1 MVRRCEMLLL
11 VMVIAMGCRRPAQPP
26 PTPPAPEPASSSVAA
41 AAAPTSA
48 VESPA
53 PSGTSAEG
61 LVDEAAKIEAA
72 KNKEA
77 PAPAK
82 TAASGTRDRGPAAS
96 GDSEGGARRR
106 AAHVAEES
114 LQPKSKQRGPRA
126 HGAKGSKAGDKDASD
141 GKVVAAR
148 EEVAGAPDTA
158 GAGTVQ
164 ATLRFKNEAGATY
177 KLVEA
182 RFVMDGAELPTVI
195 TSADHGETRQVFS
208 GQVPAGHHVVAS
220 RLTYQG
226 ADRAIFSY
234 MKGYTFHVKS
244 DDEFVAR
251 GNNAVSMTIVCKE
264 KTGFNDPVERRLFVT
279 VE

>member
-1 MVRRCEMLLL
+1 MARRSETLLL
-11 VMVIAMGCRRPAQPP
+11 VMVVAMGCRRPAPLPP
-26 PTPPAPEPASSSVAA
+26 APAVASSSGAPTAPIATPPAPETPASSG
-41 AAAPTSA
+41 A
-48 VESPA
+48 VP
-53 PSGTSAEG
+53 EG

-72 KNKEA
+72 KNNKEA
-77 PAPAK
+77 APAK
-82 TAASGTRDRGPAAS
+82 SAASGGEHRAS
-96 GDSEGGARRR
+96 SAGGARARTAR
-106 AAHVAEES
+106 VAEES
-114 LQPKSKQRGPRA
+114 LQPKSKQRGKRA
-126 HGAKGSKAGDKDASD
+126 HGSKDGGKAGESGEPE

-148 EEVAGAPDTA
+148 DEVAAAPESA
-158 GAGTVQ
+158 LEAQVH
-164 ATLRFKNEAGATY
+164 ATLRFKNEAGANY

-195 TSADHGETRQVFS
+195 TSAQRGETQQFFS

-244 DDEFVAR
+244 DDAFVAR
-251 GNNAVSMTIVCKE
+251 GKNAVSMTIVCKE

>member
-1 MVRRCEMLLL
+1 MARRCETLLL
-11 VMVIAMGCRRPAQPP
+11 VMVVAMGCRRPAPP
-26 PTPPAPEPASSSVAA
+26 PPAPEPMS
-41 AAAPTSA
+41 
-48 VESPA
+48 SPA
-53 PSGTSAEG
+53 PAASTAPAGSAEPAAPSGPPSVG

-72 KNKEA
+72 KNEAAKEKET
-77 PAPAK
+77 PPPK
-82 TAASGTRDRGPAAS
+82 TA
-96 GDSEGGARRR
+96 
-106 AAHVAEES
+106 S
-114 LQPKSKQRGPRA
+114 LYPRSKQPGFRA
-126 HGAKGSKAGDKDASD
+126 HAPQGGETAGEMTGEKPREKTRKKTGKKAAETE

-148 EEVAGAPDTA
+148 EEVAAAPDSTGEA
-158 GAGTVQ
+158 PVQ

-195 TSADHGETRQVFS
+195 TSAQRGQAQQVFS
-208 GQVPAGHHVVAS
+208 GPLPAGHHVVAS

-251 GNNAVSMTIVCKE
+251 GAHAVSMTIVCKE

>member
-1 MVRRCEMLLL
+1 M
-11 VMVIAMGCRRPAQPP
+11 
-26 PTPPAPEPASSSVAA
+26 
-41 AAAPTSA
+41 
-48 VESPA
+48 
-53 PSGTSAEG
+53 
-61 LVDEAAKIEAA
+61 DEAAKIEAA

-82 TAASGTRDRGPAAS
+82 TAASGNADHAAS
-96 GDSEGGARRR
+96 GGGEASAREQS
-106 AAHVAEES
+106 AHVAEES

-126 HGAKGSKAGDKDASD
+126 HGARAGTKNGDATD

-148 EEVAGAPDTA
+148 EEVAAAPDTT
-158 GAGTVQ
+158 GAATVQ

-195 TSADHGETRQVFS
+195 TSAERGETRQVFS
-208 GQVPAGHHVVAS
+208 GQLPAGHHVVAS

-251 GNNAVSMTIVCKE
+251 GKNAVSMTIVCKE

>member
-1 MVRRCEMLLL
+1 MARRCETLLL
-11 VMVIAMGCRRPAQPP
+11 VMVVAIGCRRPAPP
-26 PTPPAPEPASSSVAA
+26 PPPAPAAPISAAPVTTTPAAESPASSG
-41 AAAPTSA
+41 
-48 VESPA
+48 PA
-53 PSGTSAEG
+53 PEG

-77 PAPAK
+77 SPDK
-82 TAASGTRDRGPAAS
+82 SAASGAAHRATSAAGGTRT
-96 GDSEGGARRR
+96 R
-106 AAHVAEES
+106 AARVAEES
-114 LQPKSKQRGPRA
+114 LQPKSKQRGTHTR
-126 HGAKGSKAGDKDASD
+126 GAKGEKNGEEE

-148 EEVAGAPDTA
+148 EEVAAAPESPVE
-158 GAGTVQ
+158 VQ
-164 ATLRFKNEAGATY
+164 VHTTLRFKNEAGANY

-195 TSADHGETRQVFS
+195 TSAQRGETQQVFS

-251 GNNAVSMTIVCKE
+251 GKSAVSMTIVCKE

>member
-141 GKVVAAR
+141 GQVVAAR

>member
-1 MVRRCEMLLL
+1 MLLL
-11 VMVIAMGCRRPAQPP
+11 VMVAAVGCRRPAPP
-26 PTPPAPEPASSSVAA
+26 LPAPPAPASAEPAAPITATPPAESPASS
-41 AAAPTSA
+41 AAAPA
-48 VESPA
+48 
-53 PSGTSAEG
+53 G

-77 PAPAK
+77 PPEK
-82 TAASGTRDRGPAAS
+82 TAASGGEHREPSA
-96 GDSEGGARRR
+96 GGARAR
-106 AAHVAEES
+106 AARVAAEAV
-114 LQPKSKQRGPRA
+114 QPRSKQRGTHA
-126 HGAKGSKAGDKDASD
+126 QGSKDGEKTGEPE

-148 EEVAGAPDTA
+148 EEVAAAPESPA
-158 GAGTVQ
+158 ESRVH
-164 ATLRFKNEAGATY
+164 ATLRFKNEAGANY

-195 TSADHGETRQVFS
+195 TSAQRGETQQVFS
-208 GQVPAGHHVVAS
+208 GQVPPGHHVVAS

-251 GNNAVSMTIVCKE
+251 DKNAVSMTIVCKE

>member
-1 MVRRCEMLLL
+1 MARRCETLLL
-11 VMVIAMGCRRPAQPP
+11 VMVVATGCRRPAPP
-26 PTPPAPEPASSSVAA
+26 PPS
-41 AAAPTSA
+41 AAPTSA
-48 VESPA
+48 APATPAAEPPASTGPA
-53 PSGTSAEG
+53 PEG
-61 LVDEAAKIEAA
+61 LVDDAAKIEAA

-77 PAPAK
+77 SPEK
-82 TAASGTRDRGPAAS
+82 TAASRSEHRAS
-96 GDSEGGARRR
+96 SAGVARTR
-106 AAHVAEES
+106 AARVAEES
-114 LQPKSKQRGPRA
+114 LEPKSKQRGTHA
-126 HGAKGSKAGDKDASD
+126 HGAGAGKGAAEEE

-148 EEVAGAPDTA
+148 EEVASAPVAPTEA
-158 GAGTVQ
+158 QVQ
-164 ATLRFKNEAGATY
+164 ATLRFKNEAGANY

-195 TSADHGETRQVFS
+195 TSAGRGETQQVFS

-251 GNNAVSMTIVCKE
+251 GKNSVSMTIVCKE

>member
-1 MVRRCEMLLL
+1 MVRRCETLLL
-11 VMVIAMGCRRPAQPP
+11 VMVVAIGCRRPAPP
-26 PTPPAPEPASSSVAA
+26 PPAPEPASTAA
-41 AAAPTSA
+41 VPAAPASSM
-48 VESPA
+48 ESPA
-53 PSGTSAEG
+53 PAEG

-77 PAPAK
+77 PPPVK
-82 TAASGTRDRGPAAS
+82 TVGSGNRDRAASG
-96 GDSEGGARRR
+96 GGEVSARQR
-106 AAHVAEES
+106 ATHVAEES
-114 LQPKSKQRGPRA
+114 LQPRSKQRGART
-126 HGAKGSKAGDKDASD
+126 HGAKKGDKTADASD
-141 GKVVAAR
+141 GKIVAAR
-148 EEVAGAPDTA
+148 EEVAAAPDTA
-158 GAGTVQ
+158 AAATVQ
-164 ATLRFKNEAGATY
+164 ATLRFKNEAGTTY

-195 TSADHGETRQVFS
+195 TSAERGETRQVFS

-251 GNNAVSMTIVCKE
+251 GKNAVSMTIVCKE
-264 KTGFNDPVERRLFVT
+264 KNGLNDPVERRLFVT

>member
-1 MVRRCEMLLL
+1 MARRSETLLL
-11 VMVIAMGCRRPAQPP
+11 VMVVAMGCRRPAPLPP
-26 PTPPAPEPASSSVAA
+26 APAVASSSGAPTAPIATPPATETPASSGAA
-41 AAAPTSA
+41 
-48 VESPA
+48 
-53 PSGTSAEG
+53 AEG

-77 PAPAK
+77 APEK
-82 TAASGTRDRGPAAS
+82 SAASGREHRAPSA
-96 GDSEGGARRR
+96 GGARARTAR
-106 AAHVAEES
+106 VAEES
-114 LQPKSKQRGPRA
+114 LQPKSKQRGKRA
-126 HGAKGSKAGDKDASD
+126 QGSKDGGKAGESGEPE

-148 EEVAGAPDTA
+148 DEVAAAPESA
-158 GAGTVQ
+158 LEAQVH
-164 ATLRFKNEAGATY
+164 ATLRFKNEAGANY

-195 TSADHGETRQVFS
+195 TTAQRGETQQVFS

-251 GNNAVSMTIVCKE
+251 GKNAVSMTIVCKE

>member
-1 MVRRCEMLLL
+1 MLRRCETLLL
-11 VMVIAMGCRRPAQPP
+11 VMVVAIGCRRVAQPP
-26 PTPPAPEPASSSVAA
+26 PTPPASEPISSGAAPASS
-41 AAAPTSA
+41 T
-48 VESPA
+48 ESPA
-53 PSGTSAEG
+53 PSGSAEG

-77 PAPAK
+77 PPSAK
-82 TAASGTRDRGPAAS
+82 TAPSGDRDRAPAAS
-96 GDSEGGARRR
+96 GSGEAGARRR
-106 AAHVAEES
+106 AAHAAEEE
-114 LQPKSKQRGPRA
+114 LQPKSKQRVARA
-126 HGAKGSKAGDKDASD
+126 HGGKKSGKTADTGE
-141 GKVVAAR
+141 GKVVAER
-148 EEVAGAPDTA
+148 EDVGAADLAATA
-158 GAGTVQ
+158 TVQ

-195 TSADHGETRQVFS
+195 TSAERGATQQVFS

-244 DDEFVAR
+244 DDEFFAR
-251 GNNAVSMTIVCKE
+251 GKNAVSMTIVCKE

>member
-1 MVRRCEMLLL
+1 MARCCETLLL
-11 VMVIAMGCRRPAQPP
+11 VMVAAIGCRRPAPP
-26 PTPPAPEPASSSVAA
+26 PPPAPAAPISAAPVASTPPA
-41 AAAPTSA
+41 
-48 VESPA
+48 ESPA
-53 PSGTSAEG
+53 PPGPASEG

-77 PAPAK
+77 SPDKSGPSGGEHRAPSA
-82 TAASGTRDRGPAAS
+82 
-96 GDSEGGARRR
+96 GGARTR
-106 AAHVAEES
+106 AARVAEES
-114 LQPKSKQRGPRA
+114 LQPKSKQRGTHT
-126 HGAKGSKAGDKDASD
+126 HGAKAEEKNGGEE

-148 EEVAGAPDTA
+148 DEVAAAPESPA
-158 GAGTVQ
+158 QVQ
-164 ATLRFKNEAGATY
+164 VQVHTTLRFKNEAGANY

-195 TSADHGETRQVFS
+195 TSARRGETQQVFS
-208 GQVPAGHHVVAS
+208 GQVPAGNHVVAS

-244 DDEFVAR
+244 DDGFVAR
-251 GNNAVSMTIVCKE
+251 GKTAVNMTIVCKE
-264 KTGFNDPVERRLFVT
+264 KTGFNEPVERRLFVT

>member
-1 MVRRCEMLLL
+1 MKVAPDA
-11 VMVIAMGCRRPAQPP
+11 VPACGPP
-26 PTPPAPEPASSSVAA
+26 HNHPTARA
-41 AAAPTSA
+41 
-48 VESPA
+48 
-53 PSGTSAEG
+53 GTT
-61 LVDEAAKIEAA
+61 
-72 KNKEA
+72 N
-77 PAPAK
+77 
-82 TAASGTRDRGPAAS
+82 
-96 GDSEGGARRR
+96 GDAT
-106 AAHVAEES
+106 
-114 LQPKSKQRGPRA
+114 
-126 HGAKGSKAGDKDASD
+126 D

-148 EEVAGAPDTA
+148 EEVAAAPDTA
-158 GAGTVQ
+158 GAATVQ

-195 TSADHGETRQVFS
+195 TSAERGETRQVFS
-208 GQVPAGHHVVAS
+208 GQLPAGHHVVAS

-251 GNNAVSMTIVCKE
+251 GKNAVSMTIVCKE

>member
-1 MVRRCEMLLL
+1 MARRSEILLL
-11 VMVIAMGCRRPAQPP
+11 AMVVAIGCRRPAPP
-26 PTPPAPEPASSSVAA
+26 PPAPPAP
-41 AAAPTSA
+41 AAAPSTA
-48 VESPA
+48 PAAPTPVAESPA
-53 PSGTSAEG
+53 PSAPAAEG

-77 PAPAK
+77 APEK
-82 TAASGTRDRGPAAS
+82 TAAGAREHRAPSA
-96 GDSEGGARRR
+96 GGARTH
-106 AAHVAEES
+106 AGGLAEET
-114 LQPKSKQRGPRA
+114 LQPKTKQHGTRA
-126 HGAKGSKAGDKDASD
+126 HGAKTGPKSGEKSGEAEGQ
-141 GKVVAAR
+141 VVAAR
-148 EEVAGAPDTA
+148 EEVAAAPDAPLGPQVHATVRFKSDA
-158 GAGTVQ
+158 GA
-164 ATLRFKNEAGATY
+164 NY

-182 RFVMDGAELPTVI
+182 RFVMDGVELPTVI
-195 TSADHGETRQVFS
+195 TRAARGETQQVFS

-244 DDEFVAR
+244 DDEFVAH
-251 GNNAVSMTIVCKE
+251 GKNAVSMTIVCKE

>member
-1 MVRRCEMLLL
+1 MARRCETLLL
-11 VMVIAMGCRRPAQPP
+11 VMVVAIGCRRPAPP
-26 PTPPAPEPASSSVAA
+26 PPSAPAAPISAAPIATTPPAESSAS
-41 AAAPTSA
+41 PG
-48 VESPA
+48 PA
-53 PSGTSAEG
+53 PEG

-77 PAPAK
+77 SPDK
-82 TAASGTRDRGPAAS
+82 SAASGGQHRGPSA
-96 GDSEGGARRR
+96 GGARTR
-106 AAHVAEES
+106 AARVAEES
-114 LQPKSKQRGPRA
+114 LEPRSKQRGTHTR
-126 HGAKGSKAGDKDASD
+126 GARAGDKNGEGD

-148 EEVAGAPDTA
+148 EEVAAAPESA
-158 GAGTVQ
+158 AVARVQ
-164 ATLRFKNEAGATY
+164 ATLRFKNEAGANY

-195 TSADHGETRQVFS
+195 TTAQRGETQQVFS

-251 GNNAVSMTIVCKE
+251 GKNAVSMTIVCKE